1 MIMSFSI
8 IKQALQRQFN
18 DFLWFKK
25 KRRTCT
31 MQSVQVDF
39 TNKVYRW
46 VSTNCLYGHVV
57 NFELTR

>member
-25 KRRTCT
+25 KRTCT

-39 TNKVYRW
+39 TNKVY
-46 VSTNCLYGHVV
+46 
-57 NFELTR
+57 